1 MNMSDKSTKLRRFL
15 EKIPGSEK
23 ILTFLWSE
31 SGKRIILAFLGI
43 LFILLVFFMMADEN
57 SENQALK
64 AQVSGT
70 ALTAEGEYELLLE
83 SRLEEL
89 ISSVDGAG
97 ECKVM
102 VTLSKG
108 EYKIFAKDSYED
120 ERENKYEYVIID
132 EGSGE
137 DAGLVVNV
145 VSPEIKGVAVV
156 CEGGDSSVVHSEIVD
171 MLSSVLSLK
180 STQISVSKMK

>member
-1 MNMSDKSTKLRRFL
+1 MNMSDKSIKLRRFL
-15 EKIPGSEK
+15 EKIPGSDK
-23 ILTFLWSE
+23 VLTFLWSE
-31 SGKRIILAFLGI
+31 SGKRTVLALLGI
-43 LFILLVFFMMADEN
+43 LFVTAVFLMTSAEN
-57 SENQALK
+57 AKKNEKSEAIK
-64 AQVSGT
+64 ET
-70 ALTAEGEYELLLE
+70 AITAEREYELMLE
-83 SRLEEL
+83 NRLEEL

-97 ECKVM
+97 ETKVM

-120 ERENKYEYVIID
+120 ERENKYEYVILD

-137 DAGLVVNV
+137 DYGLVVNV
-145 VSPEIKGVAVV
+145 ISPEIKGVAVV

>member
-23 ILTFLWSE
+23 LLTFLWSE
-31 SGKRIILAFLGI
+31 SGKRTILAILGI
-43 LFILLVFFMMADEN
+43 MFIILVFFMTAGEN
-57 SENQALK
+57 VDKKEQSAAISQSAI
-64 AQVSGT
+64 
-70 ALTAEGEYELLLE
+70 TAEGEYELLLE
-83 SRLEEL
+83 NRLEEL
-89 ISSVDGAG
+89 ISSIEGAG

-102 VTLSKG
+102 VTLEKG

-120 ERENKYEYVIID
+120 EHENKYEYVILD

>member
-31 SGKRIILAFLGI
+31 SGKRTILGFLGI
-43 LFILLVFFMMADEN
+43 LFVLLVFFMTSDEN
-57 SENQALK
+57 ADKKEQIAAISE
-64 AQVSGT
+64 T
-70 ALTAEGEYELLLE
+70 AITAESEYELLLE
-83 SRLEEL
+83 GRLEEL
-89 ISSVDGAG
+89 ISSIEGAG

-120 ERENKYEYVIID
+120 ERENKYEYVIIN

-137 DAGLVVNV
+137 DSGLVVNV